1 MREQWLEEG
10 GGVNEEMQE
19 KCVQGARGEYKCCS
33 VGDRGLTQ
41 IQYSA
46 SRPATRHTVITTDWG
61 GGEGGVRKDAVI
73 DRVSKRRT
81 ACKTMHSASAIRNSD
96 TM

>member
-1 MREQWLEEG
+1 MRQEQWLEEG
-10 GGVNEEMQE
+10 GGMNAEMQGKVCSRTRE
-19 KCVQGARGEYKCCS
+19 EYKCCS

-46 SRPATRHTVITTDWG
+46 SRPAIRHTVITTDWG
-61 GGEGGVRKDAVI
+61 GVRKCAVI

-81 ACKTMHSASAIRNSD
+81 ACKTMQVTQIQCKFI
-96 TM
+96 